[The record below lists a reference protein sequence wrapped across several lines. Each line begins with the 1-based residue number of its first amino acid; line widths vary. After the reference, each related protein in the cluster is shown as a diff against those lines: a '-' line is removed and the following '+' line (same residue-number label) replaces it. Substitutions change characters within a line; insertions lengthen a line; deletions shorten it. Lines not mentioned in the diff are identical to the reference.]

1 MVDEVVA
8 LMVGDGFEP
17 VDKRDV
23 IVVQQYGLFQRIS
36 ELHVGYMA
44 LHYPLLFP
52 CGEDRWL
59 RIFRSMVFFCRMSLW
74 IWMKTMRKNLSI
86 IENIIM

>member
-8 LMVGDGFEP
+8 LMVGDGSEP

-52 CGEDRWL
+52 YGEDRWL
-59 RIFRSMVFFCRMSLW
+59 QIFRSMVFFCRMSLW

-86 IENIIM
+86 IESIIM